1 MPIPENFKYDVR
13 VRERMLKRG
22 LLTEGELTKHVE
34 ALADVT
40 DQVIEVEL
48 KQPALVKESE
58 RVERVVTRAAP
69 RPVVAAMPVRSLE
82 NELNDIDDDDDDEF
96 DDDEDDD
103 VKVKAKAATK
113 AAADKAAAEKAA
125 APVAEPKVAAAE
137 SAAEDDEDED
147 DEDEDDE
154 DEDDEDEDEDDEK
167 EEETAT

>member
-22 LLTEGELTKHVE
+22 LLTESELTKHVD

-58 RVERVVTRAAP
+58 REARVLPRTAP
-69 RPVVAAMPVRSLE
+69 RPVVAPMPVRSLE
-82 NELNDIDDDDDDEF
+82 NELNDIDDDDDDF
-96 DDDEDDD
+96 DDEDD
-103 VKVKAKAATK
+103 
-113 AAADKAAAEKAA
+113 
-125 APVAEPKVAAAE
+125 
-137 SAAEDDEDED
+137 DDEDED

-154 DEDDEDEDEDDEK
+154 DDEES
-167 EEETAT
+167 ET